1 MEQLPKTEHGQEATI
16 ERFTIAD
23 VFSKHKRIGE
33 LLKKAETI
41 PDSHWRDV
49 ERVVESLT
57 EVENYLEENVGS
69 EDL

>member
-1 MEQLPKTEHGQEATI
+1 MEQLPKEQEPKI

-23 VFSKHKRIGE
+23 VQGKYKRIGE

-41 PDSHWRDV
+41 PDNHWRGVD
-49 ERVVESLT
+49 EVVDALT

>member
-41 PDSHWRDV
+41 PDSHWQDID
-49 ERVVESLT
+49 EVVDALQ
-57 EVENYLEENVGS
+57 EVQNYLEGNIGS
-69 EDL
+69 EN